1 MNARAPNGPCV
12 DANLATRLAALGGCS
27 VERLGVVVVD
37 HGSRRQASNALL
49 DLVVEQFRTSSG
61 LRNVEPA
68 HMELAE
74 PSIDTAMGRCVEGGA
89 DFVVV
94 FPYFLGPGRHWDQD
108 IPHLSAAAAAR
119 RPGVRHLVTAP
130 LGLDPLIAQVMADR
144 IAACVANAMGGS
156 AECGACGGGQRCQQ
170 RPTDDFPAAD

>member
-1 MNARAPNGPCV
+1 M
-12 DANLATRLAALGGCS
+12 RLAALGGGPI
-27 VERLGVVVVD
+27 ERLGVVVVD

-49 DLVVEQFRTSSG
+49 DLVVEQFRTTSG
-61 LRNVEPA
+61 LTNVEPA

-74 PSIDTAMGRCVEGGA
+74 PSIETAMGRCVERGA

-119 RPGVRHLVTAP
+119 LPGVRHLVTAP

-144 IAACVANAMGGS
+144 IAVCVANALGS
-156 AECGACGGGQRCQQ
+156 PTDCGACGGQRCQQ
-170 RPTDDFPAAD
+170 HQAGDSQTID